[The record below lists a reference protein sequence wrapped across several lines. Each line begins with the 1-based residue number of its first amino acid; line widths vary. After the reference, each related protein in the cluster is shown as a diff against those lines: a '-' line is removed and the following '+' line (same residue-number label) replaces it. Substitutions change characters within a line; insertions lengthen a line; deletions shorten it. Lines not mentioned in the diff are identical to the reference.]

1 MDTQNLTT
9 SPDKT
14 PERWLPIADFPGYD
28 VSDQGRVRSYWRT
41 VSRGIGN
48 GTGKKNVMAP
58 NPQKILNPDINP
70 GGYPTVRLYIE
81 GKGRTRFCI
90 HKLVL
95 ETFIGP
101 CPPGMEACHNN
112 GKRPDNRPSNLR
124 WDTRKNNHWDRWE
137 HGTDPTGTR
146 NGRTKLVPEQVL
158 EIRELS
164 KQGLCPHAIAKV
176 FDLNAKT
183 ISDVVTRKHWRHI

>member
-48 GTGKKNVMAP
+48 GTGKKNVMVP

-137 HGTDPTGTR
+137 HGTDPTGTKMAEPNLFQNR
-146 NGRTKLVPEQVL
+146 FLK
-158 EIRELS
+158 
-164 KQGLCPHAIAKV
+164 
-176 FDLNAKT
+176 
-183 ISDVVTRKHWRHI
+183 